1 MSSYSENHKIKKQG
15 TELPPVG
22 ENILFDFKYI
32 IDLITGPI
40 ERDILDYPSGIF
52 RLRNLVNVTVKEIE
66 ERGLNPGYFINEA
79 EKLKEKYNGDILPP
93 LNNLGKFRP
102 PSPREKEEY
111 LLTLLWFLFSADEYI
126 IDKMHYSVFL
136 SYLKSER
143 GKRELE
149 SLKDLKDK
157 INNLGS
163 F

>member
-1 MSSYSENHKIKKQG
+1 MSSYSENHETKKQG
-15 TELPPVG
+15 TKLPPVG
-22 ENILFDFKYI
+22 ENIIFDFNYI
-32 IDLITGPI
+32 LDLITGPY
-40 ERDILDYPSGIF
+40 ERDILDYPSCIF
-52 RLRNLVNVTVKEIE
+52 RLRNLLIITETAIKEE
-66 ERGLNPGYFINEA
+66 GLNLDYFINEA
-79 EKLKEKYNGDILPP
+79 EKLKEKYKGDILPP
-93 LNNLGKFRP
+93 LNKLGTFRP
-102 PSPREKEEY
+102 PSPREKKEY

-126 IDKMHYSVFL
+126 IDKMRYSVFL